1 MNNESMAVALEA
13 TGQYR
18 VIRRFVPADTYQVG
32 PATDPSRVRAV
43 LVVDV
48 ETTGLKKDTDKIID
62 LGFVLAEFDRS
73 TGQVLRVLERYS
85 GFEDPQVPIPEAITR
100 LTGIRDEDV
109 RGHRLDD
116 ARVEAAIAR
125 ADLVVAHNAP
135 FDRGFLELR
144 YPSFKTKWWACSQ
157 REGPWAAL
165 MTGSTKLE
173 WLAYHLGKVF
183 YDAHRA
189 LVDAEVLLFLL
200 AQAGP
205 GGRPILSYVLE
216 SSGRK
221 TYCVW
226 ADNAPFDMKDTLK
239 LDQGYAW
246 NDGSRADRPI
256 KAWFK
261 EPVID
266 LEAELAMLAA
276 AVFRRPAKVTVDVIT
291 GRERYTDRF
300 ATRDRC
306 ELPLQSQPSAA
317 PDTSGPAR

>member
-1 MNNESMAVALEA
+1 MAAALEA
-13 TGQYR
+13 SGQYR
-18 VIRRFVPADTYQVG
+18 VIRRFMPADTYHVG
-32 PATDPSRVRAV
+32 PAVDPSRVRAV

-73 TGQVLRVLERYS
+73 TGRVLRVLERYS

-116 ARVEAAIAR
+116 ARVESAIAR

-157 REGPWAAL
+157 REAPWAAL

-173 WLAYHLGKVF
+173 WLAYHLGQVF

-189 LVDAEVLLFLL
+189 LIDAEVLLFLL
-200 AQAGP
+200 AQPGP
-205 GGRPILSYVLE
+205 GARSILSHVLE

-226 ADNAPFDMKDTLK
+226 ADNAPFEMKDTLK
-239 LDQGYAW
+239 LEKGYAW
-246 NDGSRADRPI
+246 NDGSRPDRPI

-261 EPVID
+261 EPVIE
-266 LEAELAMLAA
+266 LEAELVMLAA
-276 AVFRRPAKVTVDVIT
+276 EVFRRPARVTVDVIT

-300 ATRDRC
+300 ASRDRRD
-306 ELPLQSQPSAA
+306 LPVQPEPAA
-317 PDTSGPAR
+317 ADASGPAR